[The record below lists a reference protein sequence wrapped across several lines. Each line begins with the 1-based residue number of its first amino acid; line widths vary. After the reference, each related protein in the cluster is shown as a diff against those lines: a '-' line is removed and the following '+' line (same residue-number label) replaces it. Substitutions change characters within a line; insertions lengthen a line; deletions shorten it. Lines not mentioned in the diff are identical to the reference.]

1 MRVLFLISFV
11 LVIFCFI
18 SSFSFLIGVL
28 LELTVLLSIVFFIR
42 DSLLLILISFEL
54 STLPILFIIFIYGSQ
69 PEISSACYYLV
80 VYSLVGGLPFLVGV
94 GMVRSLE
101 EGWILFFNKRII
113 LFLLPFVV
121 KLPSYFFHLWLPQA
135 HVEAPTE
142 GSIVLASIILKLGSF
157 GLFRL
162 RILSS
167 SFLFVLRVVGVLV
180 RPLVALVQRDLK
192 SLVAYRRVAHMA
204 ILRFS
209 LWCVSLRSF
218 FARWVI
224 QVRHGFVSALLFYL
238 VGGIFHKRGSR
249 LLYFRKDSNFYLF
262 FVCCVFNS
270 GGPISL
276 SFWEKFPFLWL
287 F

>member
-1 MRVLFLISFV
+1 M
-11 LVIFCFI
+11 
-18 SSFSFLIGVL
+18 
-28 LELTVLLSIVFFIR
+28 
-42 DSLLLILISFEL
+42 
-54 STLPILFIIFIYGSQ
+54 
-69 PEISSACYYLV
+69 
-80 VYSLVGGLPFLVGV
+80 
-94 GMVRSLE
+94 
-101 EGWILFFNKRII
+101 
-113 LFLLPFVV
+113 V

-276 SFWEKFPFLWL
+276 SFLGEVSFFMTLLRESFTGMLIILVVILLTTLFNLYLFLSVL
-287 F
+287 SKNNKTRGESILPLL